1 MHQRLYD
8 LDLQLRD
15 TDETGIDLSVHS
27 CLLGWSAS
35 LEESQFINRPAALMK
50 KYPSCLSVWPKFR
63 CSMANRRPMNRV
75 RDC

>member
-50 KYPSCLSVWPKFR
+50 KYQAVCRFGPSSGARWQTGDR
-63 CSMANRRPMNRV
+63 
-75 RDC
+75 